1 MGARAG
7 MPRDPFEEESES
19 QPMKIMKKSML
30 RAAALFCGAAL
41 VAGTAIAQQ
50 DAPPPP
56 PQGQGQGPGG
66 GGGGRGMGMD
76 PARRLQMLQDRLNL
90 TADQSTQIKA
100 ILDDGQTKMQALR
113 ANTALSQDD
122 RRSQGMALR
131 NDENTKIEAV
141 LTADQ
146 KTQYEQMLAQQRDR
160 MRNGGG
166 PGGPSGGGSAP
177 PPPPPPPGA

>member
-1 MGARAG
+1 
-7 MPRDPFEEESES
+7 
-19 QPMKIMKKSML
+19 MKITKKSML
-30 RAAALFCGAAL
+30 RAAALLCGAAL

-66 GGGGRGMGMD
+66 PGGPGGGRGMGMD

-122 RRSQGMALR
+122 RRSQSMALR

-146 KTQYEQMLAQQRDR
+146 KAQYEQILAQQRDR

-166 PGGPSGGGSAP
+166 PGGPGGDGSAP

>member
-1 MGARAG
+1 
-7 MPRDPFEEESES
+7 
-19 QPMKIMKKSML
+19 
-30 RAAALFCGAAL
+30 
-41 VAGTAIAQQ
+41 
-50 DAPPPP
+50 
-56 PQGQGQGPGG
+56 
-66 GGGGRGMGMD
+66 MGMD
-76 PARRLQMLQDRLNL
+76 PARRLQMLQDRLSL

-113 ANTALSQDD
+113 ANSALAPED

-146 KTQYEQMLAQQRDR
+146 KTKYEQMLAQQRDR

-166 PGGPSGGGSAP
+166 PGGDGSAP
-177 PPPPPPPGA
+177 PPPPPPPPGA

>member
-1 MGARAG
+1 
-7 MPRDPFEEESES
+7 
-19 QPMKIMKKSML
+19 
-30 RAAALFCGAAL
+30 
-41 VAGTAIAQQ
+41 
-50 DAPPPP
+50 
-56 PQGQGQGPGG
+56 
-66 GGGGRGMGMD
+66 MGMD

-122 RRSQGMALR
+122 RRSQSMALR

-146 KTQYEQMLAQQRDR
+146 KTQYEQILAQQRDR

-166 PGGPSGGGSAP
+166 PGGPGGDGSAP

>member
-1 MGARAG
+1 
-7 MPRDPFEEESES
+7 
-19 QPMKIMKKSML
+19 MKITKKSML
-30 RAAALFCGAAL
+30 RAAALLCGAAL

-66 GGGGRGMGMD
+66 PGGPGGGRGMGMD

-122 RRSQGMALR
+122 RRSQSMALR

-146 KTQYEQMLAQQRDR
+146 KTQYE
-160 MRNGGG
+160 
-166 PGGPSGGGSAP
+166 
-177 PPPPPPPGA
+177 

>member
-1 MGARAG
+1 
-7 MPRDPFEEESES
+7 
-19 QPMKIMKKSML
+19 MKIMKKSML

-56 PQGQGQGPGG
+56 SQGQGQGPGG
-66 GGGGRGMGMD
+66 PGGGGRGMGMD
-76 PARRLQMLQDRLNL
+76 PARRLQMLQDRLSL
-90 TADQSTQIKA
+90 TADQSMQIKA

-122 RRSQGMALR
+122 RRSQSMALR

-166 PGGPSGGGSAP
+166 PGPGGDGSAP
-177 PPPPPPPGA
+177 PPPPPPPPGA

>member
-1 MGARAG
+1 
-7 MPRDPFEEESES
+7 
-19 QPMKIMKKSML
+19 MKITKKSML
-30 RAAALFCGAAL
+30 RAAALLCGAAL

-66 GGGGRGMGMD
+66 GGGGGRGGMD

-100 ILDDGQTKMQALR
+100 ILDDDQTKLQALR
-113 ANTALSQDD
+113 ANTALAPDD
-122 RRSQGMALR
+122 RRSQSMALR

-146 KTQYEQMLAQQRDR
+146 KTQYEQILAQQLDR

-166 PGGPSGGGSAP
+166 PGGPGGDGSAP
-177 PPPPPPPGA
+177 PPPPPPS